1 LQTAPSRWNDAP
13 QNAKFYNPE
22 RRRVKRRSLEQG
34 RHASAAWCGVTAS
47 VGSRIAVLL
56 AASACNSVLGIHE
69 ASLTCDD
76 PGCASVPGPA
86 APAGADIAGADS
98 VGGVPDGGAP
108 PSSSPSG
115 GAGGSGA
122 SGEGISVAPIAPPNA
137 GSGGAA
143 AGSGQPGASSGGSG
157 VGGAAEPPNAGAGG
171 APPGAAGAQ
180 NPGQAL
186 CNAGDA
192 CADCLCD
199 ECEQPLAACSDTPG
213 CLEIIACSRNSGC
226 FGFECY
232 CGSVD
237 PVICATTDLA
247 DGPCIG
253 IMLAAPGAH
262 PPSVMEP
269 NAGPASAAA
278 LAVANCSG
286 QLCAAPCVN

>member
-1 LQTAPSRWNDAP
+1 
-13 QNAKFYNPE
+13 
-22 RRRVKRRSLEQG
+22 VKRRSLEQG

-47 VGSRIAVLL
+47 VGSHIAILL
-56 AASACNSVLGIHE
+56 TASACNSLLGIHE
-69 ASLTCDD
+69 ASLACDE

-86 APAGADIAGADS
+86 TPAGADIAGADS
-98 VGGVPDGGAP
+98 VGGVLDGGAR
-108 PSSSPSG
+108 PS

-122 SGEGISVAPIAPPNA
+122 SAEAVPVAPLAPPSA

-143 AGSGQPGASSGGSG
+143 PGSGSSAASSGGSG
-157 VGGAAEPPNAGAGG
+157 VGGAAKPPNAGAGG
-171 APPGAAGAQ
+171 APPGAAGAA

-192 CADCLCD
+192 CSDCLCD
-199 ECEQPLAACSDTPG
+199 ECEEPLADCTGTPG

-262 PPSVMEP
+262 PPSVSEP

-278 LAVANCSG
+278 LGVANCSG
-286 QLCAAPCVN
+286 QLCAAPCAN